1 MLVFFETLNYSILLY
16 VYTSVNKTNKM
27 STTIKSL
34 NWRYAAKRMNGQQVP
49 AEKLE
54 NILESIRLTATSNGL
69 QPFTVLVIEDKE
81 TREMLFKSAVKQ
93 PQVVEGSHLL
103 VFAAWKKITPEQID
117 TYFDLVYE
125 ERGMERGALDQ
136 YANFLKEHFAK
147 QSETEIFNWA
157 SKQAYIALGTA
168 LVSAAEEKVDSTPME
183 GFNPAEVDE
192 VLGLAAKGLGA
203 SSLLALGYR
212 DDHADHLVNAKKVRR
227 PKDKLFVKI

>member
-1 MLVFFETLNYSILLY
+1 MN
-16 VYTSVNKTNKM
+16 
-27 STTIKSL
+27 TTINSL
-34 NWRYAAKRMNGQQVP
+34 NWRYAAKRMNGKQVP

-54 NILESIRLTATSNGL
+54 NILEAIRLTATSNGL

-81 TREMLFKSAVKQ
+81 MREKLHATAVKQ

-103 VFAAWKKITPEQID
+103 VFAAWKNITAEQID

-125 ERGMERGALDQ
+125 ERGMEKGALDQ
-136 YANFLKEHFAK
+136 YANFLKEHFSK
-147 QSETEIFNWA
+147 QTETEIFNWA

-183 GFNPAEVDE
+183 GFNPAEVDKI
-192 VLGLAAKGLGA
+192 LGLAEKGMGA

-212 DDHADHLVNAKKVRR
+212 DESADHLVDAKKVRR
-227 PKDKLFVKI
+227 SKDKLFVKI